1 MVEGLLAFFL
11 SAALAIAGLAILWAQ
26 GRAWAEN
33 RRTIAPD
40 WLASATTAL
49 GWVLFLVGV
58 FAAVGLMAHAFFL
71 LAWIVAALILITLF
85 HRYRAVERR
94 SLLWTLMLAAERGI
108 PLHTAARAFAEERRD
123 ATGQRVRDLAEY
135 LEAGLPLA
143 LALKRS
149 HLHFPQAVLL
159 SAELGQQTGNL
170 GSALRKA
177 LGRGDDAE
185 FVFRSAVERVFYL
198 ACLVFIGLCIL
209 TFMMVKIVPALV
221 KILTEFSV
229 TAPAALRALITV
241 SRVLIDFWPAILLL
255 AALGLVILVRSLSR
269 QTVYSPRYLPG
280 MIASWQRADRSVI
293 LQWLAH
299 AVRQGRPLPEMMRL
313 VAGYL
318 TRAGLRR
325 KLQRAAKRIDQGA
338 EWTGCLQKCGL
349 IGKPEAAV
357 FRAAE
362 RTGNLAWALEEMAE
376 SHVRRS
382 VYRIQAWVNVAFPA
396 SLLALGG
403 CVLLIAFAIL
413 SPLFK
418 MILCLT

>member
-349 IGKPEAAV
+349 IRKPEAAV

-362 RTGNLAWALEEMAE
+362 RTGNLAWALEEMA
-376 SHVRRS
+376 
-382 VYRIQAWVNVAFPA
+382 
-396 SLLALGG
+396 
-403 CVLLIAFAIL
+403 
-413 SPLFK
+413 
-418 MILCLT
+418 

>member
-123 ATGQRVRDLAEY
+123 ATGQRVGLAAY

-149 HLHFPQAVLL
+149 HLHFPRRCC
-159 SAELGQQTGNL
+159 SRGLGQQTGNL
-170 GSALRKA
+170 GSSS
-177 LGRGDDAE
+177 AE
-185 FVFRSAVERVFYL
+185 GGSARRRHWNLSSDRRSRVFYL
-198 ACLVFIGLCIL
+198 ACLVFIGLIL
-209 TFMMVKIVPALV
+209 TFMMVRIVASS
-221 KILTEFSV
+221 KS
-229 TAPAALRALITV
+229 
-241 SRVLIDFWPAILLL
+241 
-255 AALGLVILVRSLSR
+255 SLSSR
-269 QTVYSPRYLPG
+269 
-280 MIASWQRADRSVI
+280 
-293 LQWLAH
+293 
-299 AVRQGRPLPEMMRL
+299 
-313 VAGYL
+313 
-318 TRAGLRR
+318 
-325 KLQRAAKRIDQGA
+325 
-338 EWTGCLQKCGL
+338 
-349 IGKPEAAV
+349 
-357 FRAAE
+357 
-362 RTGNLAWALEEMAE
+362 
-376 SHVRRS
+376 
-382 VYRIQAWVNVAFPA
+382 
-396 SLLALGG
+396 
-403 CVLLIAFAIL
+403 
-413 SPLFK
+413 
-418 MILCLT
+418 

>member
-1 MVEGLLAFFL
+1 MPPTG
-11 SAALAIAGLAILWAQ
+11 WQ
-26 GRAWAEN
+26 
-33 RRTIAPD
+33 RRDGI
-40 WLASATTAL
+40 
-49 GWVLFLVGV
+49 GWVLFLVGL
-58 FAAVGLMAHAFFL
+58 FAVVGLMAHAFFL
-71 LAWIVAALILITLF
+71 LAWIAATLILIALF
-85 HRYRAVERR
+85 HRYRAAERR

-108 PLHTAARAFAEERRD
+108 PLDTAARAFAEERRD

-149 HLHFPQAVLL
+149 QLHFPQAVLL
-159 SAELGQQTGNL
+159 SAELGQQTGSL

-177 LGRGDDAE
+177 LGRGGDAE
-185 FVFRSAVERVFYL
+185 SVFRSAIERVFYL

-209 TFMMVKIVPALV
+209 TFMMVKIVPAFF
-221 KILTEFSV
+221 KILHEFSV
-229 TAPAALRALITV
+229 APPAALSALVAVFRA
-241 SRVLIDFWPAILLL
+241 LIDFWPVILLL
-255 AALGLVILVRSLSR
+255 AALGLVILVRSLAH

-280 MIASWQRADRSVI
+280 MITSWQRADRSVI

-313 VAGYL
+313 VSGYI

-325 KLQRAAKRIDQGA
+325 RLQRAAKLIDQGA

-376 SHVRRS
+376 SNVRRS
-382 VYRIQAWVNVAFPA
+382 VYRIQAWINVAFPA
-396 SLLALGG
+396 SLLVLGG
-403 CVLLIAFAIL
+403 CVLLIAFAML